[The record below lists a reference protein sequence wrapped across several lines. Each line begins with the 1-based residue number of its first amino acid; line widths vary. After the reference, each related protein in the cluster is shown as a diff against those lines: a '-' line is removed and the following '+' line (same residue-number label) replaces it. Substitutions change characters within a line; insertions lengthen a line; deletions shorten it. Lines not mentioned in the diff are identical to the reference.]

1 MGILKQTRL
10 LQFYSISFNFMG
22 LKIHWIAY
30 DAYDMKIG
38 VWFEITHLIEAKASM
53 IANKIK

>member
-30 DAYDMKIG
+30 DMKIG